1 MGKESIEVYALQR
14 RELINAR
21 KAMLT
26 RVRLAL
32 MDVEDDLEDIA
43 EHGLT
48 AIRQSRYQ
56 RHVAELKRFADAD
69 QMYSA
74 MCAQVI
80 GRAFAALFGRRPG

>member
-1 MGKESIEVYALQR
+1 MGTASIEVYALQR

-32 MDVEDDLEDIA
+32 MDVEDDLDHIA

-48 AIRQSRYQ
+48 PKRQERYE
-56 RHVAELKRFADAD
+56 RHVAELKGFANPD
-69 QMYSA
+69 QEYSA

-80 GRAFAALFGRRPG
+80 NQAFEALFGRKPA